1 MSTES
6 CYVRET
12 DLGERRRRRGT
23 GKEGR
28 EGEGKRCKGEEGGK
42 EKKEGRRE
50 GRRKERGV
58 QGKKE
63 GRKKQSASV
72 IFQ

>member
-1 MSTES
+1 MITR
-6 CYVRET
+6 V
-12 DLGERRRRRGT
+12 GRG
-23 GKEGR
+23 KGR
-28 EGEGKRCKGEEGGK
+28 EGKRCKGEEGGK

-58 QGKKE
+58 EGKKE

>member
-1 MSTES
+1 MRLPQGQE
-6 CYVRET
+6 EEE
-12 DLGERRRRRGT
+12 GKRR
-23 GKEGR
+23 KEGR